1 MAESVVRTIQDV
13 EQMNEQLLALRDA
26 VLAISS
32 DLSLT
37 EVLHRI
43 VRAAALLGSA
53 RYAAL
58 GVPDDTGRMLAEFVT
73 EGLSPEEVALIAHP
87 PKGRGLLG
95 LIMREHVTVRVREIS
110 AHPLSVGFPP
120 GHPPMGSFLGVPI
133 LYKGRCL
140 GNLYLTDKIGAEEF
154 TVGDENQIEWLA
166 SHAAIAIENARL
178 YEEVQRLTVIEER
191 QRIGMDLHDGVI
203 QSIYAVGLQLEF
215 IRALLEDGE
224 TTQAHDRMGT
234 AIDAL
239 NNTIRDIRS
248 YILDL
253 RPHSFQGNDL
263 NEGLRR
269 LTADFKA
276 NSLVATELQLSAEA
290 NSLVSPESRLALF
303 QITQE
308 ALANVAKHARATK
321 VLVRFSPGA
330 EGIVLEIRDNGR
342 GLPPDGAVKRMG
354 HGLTN
359 MAQRAQTIGAE
370 FNVASEPG
378 KGTRI
383 QLRLRRRAPDDE

>member
-1 MAESVVRTIQDV
+1 
-13 EQMNEQLLALRDA
+13 
-26 VLAISS
+26 
-32 DLSLT
+32 
-37 EVLHRI
+37 
-43 VRAAALLGSA
+43 
-53 RYAAL
+53 
-58 GVPDDTGRMLAEFVT
+58 
-73 EGLSPEEVALIAHP
+73 
-87 PKGRGLLG
+87 
-95 LIMREHVTVRVREIS
+95 VRVPEIS
-110 AHPLSVGFPP
+110 EHPLSVGFPP

-140 GNLYLTDKIGAEEF
+140 GNLYLTNKIGAEEF
-154 TVGDENQIEWLA
+154 TVADENQIEWLA

-215 IRALLEDGE
+215 IRALIEDGE
-224 TTQAHDRMGT
+224 TMQARDRMST

-269 LTADFKA
+269 LAADFKA

-290 NSLVSPESRLALF
+290 NSFLSPESRMALF

-330 EGIVLEIRDNGR
+330 EGVVLEIRDNGR

-359 MAQRAQTIGAE
+359 MVQRAQTIGAE

-383 QLRLRRRAPDDE
+383 QLRLPRRAPDDE

>member
-13 EQMNEQLLALRDA
+13 GQMNEQLLALRDA

-95 LIMREHVTVRVREIS
+95 MIMRERVTVRVREIS

-383 QLRLRRRAPDDE
+383 QLRLRRSAPDGE

>member
-13 EQMNEQLLALRDA
+13 GQMNEQLLALRDA

-383 QLRLRRRAPDDE
+383 QLRLRRSAPDGE

>member
-13 EQMNEQLLALRDA
+13 GQMNEQLLALRDA

>member
-13 EQMNEQLLALRDA
+13 GQMNEQLLTLRDA

-58 GVPDDTGRMLAEFVT
+58 GVPDDTGKVMAEFVT

-95 LIMREHVTVRVREIS
+95 MIMREHVTVRVPEIS
-110 AHPLSVGFPP
+110 EHPLSVGFPP

-140 GNLYLTDKIGAEEF
+140 GNLYLTNKIGAEEF
-154 TVGDENQIEWLA
+154 TVADENQIEWLA

-215 IRALLEDGE
+215 IRALIEDGE
-224 TTQAHDRMGT
+224 TTQVRDRMGT

-253 RPHSFQGNDL
+253 RPHSFEGNDL

-290 NSLVSPESRLALF
+290 NSLVSPESRMALF

-383 QLRLRRRAPDDE
+383 QLRLPRRAPDAE

>member
-13 EQMNEQLLALRDA
+13 GQMNEQLLALRDA

-154 TVGDENQIEWLA
+154 TVADENQIEWLA

-215 IRALLEDGE
+215 IRALLEDGD
-224 TTQAHDRMGT
+224 TTHAHDRMGT

-321 VLVRFSPGA
+321 V
-330 EGIVLEIRDNGR
+330 
-342 GLPPDGAVKRMG
+342 
-354 HGLTN
+354 
-359 MAQRAQTIGAE
+359 
-370 FNVASEPG
+370 
-378 KGTRI
+378 
-383 QLRLRRRAPDDE
+383 

>member
-1 MAESVVRTIQDV
+1 
-13 EQMNEQLLALRDA
+13 MNEQLLALRDA

-58 GVPDDTGRMLAEFVT
+58 GVPDDTGKVMAEFVT

-95 LIMREHVTVRVREIS
+95 MIMRERVTVRVREIGE
-110 AHPLSVGFPP
+110 HPLSVGFPP

-140 GNLYLTDKIGAEEF
+140 GNLYLTNKIGAEEF
-154 TVGDENQIEWLA
+154 TVADENQIEWLA

-224 TTQAHDRMGT
+224 TMQARDRMST

-269 LTADFKA
+269 LAADFKA

-290 NSLVSPESRLALF
+290 NSLLSPESRMALF

-321 VLVRFSPGA
+321 VLVCFSPGA

-359 MAQRAQTIGAE
+359 MVQRAQTIGAE

-383 QLRLRRRAPDDE
+383 QLRLPRRAPDAE

>member
-1 MAESVVRTIQDV
+1 
-13 EQMNEQLLALRDA
+13 MNEHLLALRDA

-58 GVPDDTGRMLAEFVT
+58 GVPDDTGKVMAEFVT

-95 LIMREHVTVRVREIS
+95 MIMREHVTVRVPEIS
-110 AHPLSVGFPP
+110 EHPLSVGFPP

-140 GNLYLTDKIGAEEF
+140 GNLYLTNKIGAEEF
-154 TVGDENQIEWLA
+154 TVADENQIEWLA

-215 IRALLEDGE
+215 IRALIEDGE
-224 TTQAHDRMGT
+224 TMQARDRMST

-269 LTADFKA
+269 LAADFKA

-290 NSLVSPESRLALF
+290 NSFLSPESRMALF

-330 EGIVLEIRDNGR
+330 EGVVLEIRDNGR

-359 MAQRAQTIGAE
+359 MVQRAQTIGAE

-383 QLRLRRRAPDDE
+383 QLRLPRRAPDDE

>member
-13 EQMNEQLLALRDA
+13 GQMNEHLLALRDA

-58 GVPDDTGRMLAEFVT
+58 GVPDDTGKVMAEFVT

-95 LIMREHVTVRVREIS
+95 MIMREHVTVRVPEIS
-110 AHPLSVGFPP
+110 EHPLSVGFPP

-140 GNLYLTDKIGAEEF
+140 GNLYLTNKIGAEEF
-154 TVGDENQIEWLA
+154 TVADENQIEWLA

-215 IRALLEDGE
+215 IRALIEDGE
-224 TTQAHDRMGT
+224 TMQARDRMST

-269 LTADFKA
+269 LAADFKA

-290 NSLVSPESRLALF
+290 NSFLSPESRMALF

-330 EGIVLEIRDNGR
+330 EGVVLEIRDNGR

-359 MAQRAQTIGAE
+359 MVQRAQTIGAE

-383 QLRLRRRAPDDE
+383 QLRLPRRAPDDE

>member
-13 EQMNEQLLALRDA
+13 GQMNEQLLALRDA

-43 VRAAALLGSA
+43 VRAVALLGSA

-95 LIMREHVTVRVREIS
+95 MIMRERVTVRVREIS

-154 TVGDENQIEWLA
+154 TVADENQIEWLA

-234 AIDAL
+234 AID
-239 NNTIRDIRS
+239 
-248 YILDL
+248 
-253 RPHSFQGNDL
+253 
-263 NEGLRR
+263 
-269 LTADFKA
+269 
-276 NSLVATELQLSAEA
+276 
-290 NSLVSPESRLALF
+290 
-303 QITQE
+303 
-308 ALANVAKHARATK
+308 
-321 VLVRFSPGA
+321 
-330 EGIVLEIRDNGR
+330 
-342 GLPPDGAVKRMG
+342 
-354 HGLTN
+354 
-359 MAQRAQTIGAE
+359 
-370 FNVASEPG
+370 
-378 KGTRI
+378 
-383 QLRLRRRAPDDE
+383 